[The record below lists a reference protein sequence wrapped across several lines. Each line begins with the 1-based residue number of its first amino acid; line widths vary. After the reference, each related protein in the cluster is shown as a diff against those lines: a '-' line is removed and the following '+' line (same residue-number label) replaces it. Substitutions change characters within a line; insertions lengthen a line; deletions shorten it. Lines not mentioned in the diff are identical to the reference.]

1 MTNLVNPSL
10 PSPQATSGHD
20 VLNGTG
26 FADVLSGGDGND
38 FIFGNEGRDWL
49 DGDAGRDTVVG
60 GAGGDLLY
68 GWDGDDILNGEA
80 GDDFLFGEAGA
91 DTLIGGS
98 GNDALAGGL
107 GANTLVFG
115 AGSGIDQVLDF
126 EPGVD
131 KISIVAGTAGIASAQ
146 SALAHLSADVD
157 GTAVLDLGVGNS
169 VTFIGVSAAQITV
182 GDFSILTA

>member
-1 MTNLVNPSL
+1 MTNLVNPTL
-10 PSPQATSGHD
+10 LAPLATANDD
-20 VLNGTG
+20 VLIGTD

-38 FIFGNEGRDWL
+38 SIFGNAGRDWL

-68 GWDGDDILNGEA
+68 GWDGDDTLNGEA

-91 DTLIGGS
+91 DTLVGGS

-107 GANTLVFG
+107 GANVFVFG
-115 AGSGIDQVLDF
+115 AGSGFDDILDF

-131 KISIVAGTAGIASAQ
+131 KIAIVAGTAGIATAQ
-146 SALAHLSADVD
+146 GAFVHLSADVD
-157 GTAVLDLGVGNS
+157 GTAVLNLGDGNA
-169 VTFIGVSAAQITV
+169 VTLIGVSAAQITA

>member
-10 PSPQATSGHD
+10 PSPQATSGDD

-26 FADVLSGGDGND
+26 FADVLSGGEGND
-38 FIFGNEGRDWL
+38 SIFGNAGRDWL

-91 DTLIGGS
+91 DTLIGGA

-107 GANTLVFG
+107 GANTFVFG

-131 KISIVAGTAGIASAQ
+131 KIAIATGTAGVTSAQ
-146 SALAHLSADVD
+146 GALARLAADVD
-157 GTAVLDLGVGNS
+157 GTAVLNLGDGNA
-169 VTFIGVSAAQITV
+169 VTLIGVSAAQITA

>member
-1 MTNLVNPSL
+1 MTNLANPSL
-10 PSPQATSGHD
+10 PAPPATSGDD

-38 FIFGNEGRDWL
+38 FIFGNAGRDWL

-68 GWDGDDILNGEA
+68 GWDGDDTLNGVA

-91 DTLIGGS
+91 DTLIGGA
-98 GNDALAGGL
+98 GDDALAGGL
-107 GANTLVFG
+107 GANTYVFG

-126 EPGVD
+126 EPGID
-131 KISIVAGTAGIASAQ
+131 TISIATGTAGITSAQ
-146 SALAHLSADVD
+146 GALARLSADAD
-157 GTAVLDLGVGNS
+157 GTAVLDLGGGNS
-169 VTFIGVSAAQITV
+169 VTLIGVSAVQVTAD
-182 GDFSILTA
+182 DFSIVTA